1 MTVSTKL
8 SFQSLK
14 VDREVE
20 IRLLVQIFLLCAAVC
35 LFVGW
40 LVVSVSLDATKLV
53 LVSV

>member
-20 IRLLVQIFLLCAAVC
+20 IRLLVQFFLLCAAV
-35 LFVGW
+35 FVGW